1 MGYIRPP
8 TCLHADLGIANKS
21 RESHIKQ
28 KAATQERKAAKPNAD
43 SIARS
48 KKLWE
53 KLRRK
58 SHVPLEERKK
68 LIAELFD
75 IITGR
80 VKEFVLKH
88 DSVRVIQTAIKYANL
103 DQKRL
108 IANELKGE
116 YKNLAESKYAKFL
129 VGKLLVHGDKE
140 IRDTVVPEFYGN
152 VRRMIKHPE
161 ASWILDDVYRGAA
174 SPSQKATLLKEWYGA
189 EFALFRSNGEGGKS
203 ADLKELLAESPQKK
217 KPIMRSL
224 LDLINSLVQKKTTGF
239 TILHDAMLQYY
250 LNLQQGSEEAAEFI
264 ELLKSDEQ
272 GDLLKNLAFT
282 KSGAHLVC
290 LAFAYSSAKDR
301 KLLLRPY
308 KGTIQMMAY
317 DRYAHQ
323 VLLTAYDVVDDTV
336 LTPKAIFPELLGKTP
351 EGEHQQQELL
361 TALNDINARIPLL
374 YLFGGRSKAILP
386 TDDLKLL
393 DEIHQIRK
401 TTSKKDPETR
411 RKELLSHISA
421 PLLALI
427 RDRSKELIST
437 IYGCQFT
444 AEVLLNAQG
453 DRQPAVQ
460 AVIGLTQ
467 ADGETRG
474 RLSTPAAGRMLKN
487 LVQGGH
493 YDPVTKKVEETDP
506 PLNFH
511 DQFYFRIEEEVVEW
525 ATSDNS
531 FVVVGLLEAPGF
543 SSTGQLKQILKKNRV
558 SLEEAAKGSKKDPT
572 RGKKQE
578 REKENERAVRGNA
591 GARILLEKL
600 VEG

>member
-1 MGYIRPP
+1 M
-8 TCLHADLGIANKS
+8 
-21 RESHIKQ
+21 
-28 KAATQERKAAKPNAD
+28 
-43 SIARS
+43 
-48 KKLWE
+48 
-53 KLRRK
+53 
-58 SHVPLEERKK
+58 PLEERKK

-80 VKEFVLKH
+80 VKEFVFKH

-108 IANELKGE
+108 IASELKGD

-140 IRDTVVPEFYGN
+140 IRDMVVPEFYGN

-174 SPSQKATLLKEWYGA
+174 SPSQKAALLREWYGA
-189 EFALFRSNGEGGKS
+189 EFALFRSKGEGEKS
-203 ADLKELLAESPQKK
+203 ADLRELLAETPEKK

-224 LDLINSLVQKKTTGF
+224 LDLINLLVQKKTTGF
-239 TILHDAMLQYY
+239 TMLHDAMLQYY
-250 LNLQQGSEEAAEFI
+250 LNLQQGSEEATEFI

-290 LAFAYSSAKDR
+290 LTFAYSSAKDR

-308 KGTIQMMAY
+308 KATLQMMAY

-336 LTPKAIFPELLGKTP
+336 LTSKIIFPELLGKNP
-351 EGEHQQQELL
+351 EGENQQQELL
-361 TALNDINARIPLL
+361 TSLNDIYARIPLL
-374 YLFGGRSKAILP
+374 YLFAGRSRAILP

-393 DEIHQIRK
+393 DEIHHIRK
-401 TTSKKDPETR
+401 ATSKKDPETR
-411 RKELLSHISA
+411 RKELLLHISA
-421 PLLALI
+421 PLLTLI
-427 RDRSKELIST
+427 KDRSKELVST
-437 IYGCQFT
+437 IYGCQFI
-444 AEVLLNAQG
+444 AELLLNAQG
-453 DRQPAVQ
+453 DRQPAVE
-460 AVIGLTQ
+460 AIIGLTQ
-467 ADGETRG
+467 ADDETRD
-474 RLSTPAAGRMLKN
+474 LLNTSAAGRMLKK

-493 YDPVTKKVEETDP
+493 YDPATQKVEVTEP
-506 PLNFH
+506 SLKFH
-511 DQFYFRIEEEVVEW
+511 DQFYASIEGDVIEW
-525 ATSDNS
+525 ATSCNS

-543 SSTGQLKQILKKNRV
+543 SFIGALMKKLERDRARLK
-558 SLEEAAKGSKKDPT
+558 EAAE
-572 RGKKQE
+572 RGKKE
-578 REKENERAVRGNA
+578 LRKEKTGKSGKGNA

-600 VEG
+600 DE